1 MQELKVPAGGTPPV
15 IETSAAFKDS
25 IAAIAAGRGPIAIDA
40 ERASGFRYSAR
51 AYLIQIN
58 RSGSGIHLIDPIALH
73 DDPQIA
79 ELNSVIQGEE
89 SIIHASTQDL
99 PCLRE
104 FGIFPTH
111 LFDTELGARIAGCER
126 VGLSSLCETLLGISL
141 AKEHSAVDWS
151 IRPLK
156 KEWLDYAALD
166 VEVLL
171 DLRDAVYQLLDEGGK
186 LEFARQD
193 FDAIVSAPPT
203 RTVREQWRRTSGM
216 HLLNSR
222 HELAII
228 RELWIHRDRI
238 AQEFDIAPGRLLS
251 DSILAEIAK
260 RKPKSR
266 DEFISL
272 PAIAQRANRPDLKNR
287 IDLWFEFAKSAYSIP
302 EEEWPPMRAQG
313 ESLPPPRIWM
323 KKFPLAFAHLSHARH
338 QLSLISSELKIPV
351 ENLITPEIVRRIAFD
366 DGRER
371 TIDPSREGESEL
383 GRVRRELADRGARKW
398 QVDIAAPLLVAALTQ
413 SKPIPAPE
421 PATLEEG
428 SEHA

>member
-15 IETSAAFKDS
+15 IETSAAFKES
-25 IAAIAAGRGPIAIDA
+25 IAAIGGGSGPIAIDA

-58 RSGSGIHLIDPIALH
+58 RRGSGIHLIDPIALQ

-79 ELNSVIQGEE
+79 DLNRVIQSDE

-104 FGIFPTH
+104 FGIFPTR

-126 VGLSSLCETLLGISL
+126 VGLSSLCENLLGIAL

-151 IRPLK
+151 IRPLRN
-156 KEWLDYAALD
+156 EWLDYAALD

-171 DLRDAVYQLLDEGGK
+171 DLRNAVYQLLEEGGK
-186 LEFARQD
+186 REYAQQD
-193 FDAIVSAPPT
+193 FDAIIAAPPA
-203 RTVREQWRRTSGM
+203 RVIREQWRRTSGM

-222 HELAII
+222 LELAII
-228 RELWIHRDRI
+228 RELWMQRDRI
-238 AQEFDIAPGRLLS
+238 AQELDIAPGRLLS

-260 RKPKSR
+260 RQPKTR
-266 DEFISL
+266 EDFISL
-272 PAIAQRANRPDLKNR
+272 PAIAQRVNRPDLKNR
-287 IDLWFEFAKSAYSIP
+287 IDLWFELAKRAYLIP
-302 EEEWPPMRAQG
+302 EQEWPPMRAQG
-313 ESLPPPRIWM
+313 ENLPPPRIWA

-338 QLSLISSELKIPV
+338 QLSVISSEMKIPL

-371 TIDPSREGESEL
+371 TIVPSREGEIEL
-383 GRVRRELADRGARKW
+383 ARVRRQLTERGARQW
-398 QVDIAAPLLVAALTQ
+398 QVDLAAPILLYALTQ
-413 SKPIPAPE
+413 SKPMPTPE
-421 PATLEEG
+421 PEVVGEG
-428 SEHA
+428 S

>member
-1 MQELKVPAGGTPPV
+1 MQELRVPAGGTPSV
-15 IETSAAFKDS
+15 IETSAAFKES
-25 IAAIAAGRGPIAIDA
+25 IAAIGGGSGPIAIDA

-58 RSGSGIHLIDPIALH
+58 RRGSGIHLIDPIALQ

-79 ELNSVIQGEE
+79 DLNRVIQSDE

-104 FGIFPTH
+104 FGIFPTR

-126 VGLSSLCETLLGISL
+126 VGLSSLCETLLGITL

-151 IRPLK
+151 IRPLR

-171 DLRDAVYQLLDEGGK
+171 DLRNAVYELLEEGGK
-186 LEFARQD
+186 REFAQQD
-193 FDAIVSAPPT
+193 FAAIIEAPPS
-203 RTVREQWRRTSGM
+203 RVIREQWRRTSGM
-216 HLLNSR
+216 HLLHSR
-222 HELAII
+222 LELAII
-228 RELWIHRDRI
+228 RELWMQRDRI

-260 RKPKSR
+260 RQPKTR
-266 DEFISL
+266 EDFISL
-272 PAIAQRANRPDLKNR
+272 PAIAQRVNRPDLKNR
-287 IDLWFEFAKSAYSIP
+287 IDLWFEFARRAYLIP
-302 EEEWPPMRAQG
+302 EKEWPPMRAQG
-313 ESLPPPRIWM
+313 ENLPPPRIWA

-338 QLSLISSELKIPV
+338 QLSVISSEMKIPL

-371 TIDPSREGESEL
+371 TIDASNVGESEL
-383 GRVRRELADRGARKW
+383 ARVRRQLTDRGARQW
-398 QVDIAAPLLVAALTQ
+398 QVDLAAPILLYALTQ
-413 SKPIPAPE
+413 SKPMPTPE
-421 PATLEEG
+421 PEVVGEG
-428 SEHA
+428 S